1 MDETE
6 PGKLSEDDV
15 LDLILAY
22 ARVLTTG
29 PHRYSLDEVLAH
41 FGYTREQ
48 LREMPDVDAVSRRS
62 D

>member
-1 MDETE
+1 VDIVGLMGAELLERLEEWEGD
-6 PGKLSEDDV
+6 L
-15 LDLILAY
+15 LDIALAE

-48 LREMPDVDAVSRRS
+48 LRDLPE
-62 D
+62 